1 MTGTSLSFKK
11 HQNHPLFKFTK
22 KVGSPRYMSP
32 EIALGEYYNE
42 LSDIYSLGLLSYEI
56 LSLNKPY
63 DTNNDIVVVDDCTT
77 TTYTTTQEVDNDNGN
92 GNGNGSS
99 MMKSKSYKSR
109 RHIRR
114 NRNNKGN
121 NSNDNDKKQQQQQ
134 DDENNN
140 SKNMNMSM
148 SMSMS
153 MKKDDYKYLNVRPLL
168 PIMTPHEEQQQQQQ
182 QQQQQDATASLL
194 YWTKPLRYIILQSW
208 DRNIQNRPTAIEIQ
222 KQFQIEY
229 DKLGKLKTC

>member
-140 SKNMNMSM
+140 SKNKNMNMNMSKNM
-148 SMSMS
+148 N

-182 QQQQQDATASLL
+182 QQQDVTASSL
-194 YWTKPLRYIILQSW
+194 YWTKSLRYIILQSW

-229 DKLGKLKTC
+229 DKLNIKTC